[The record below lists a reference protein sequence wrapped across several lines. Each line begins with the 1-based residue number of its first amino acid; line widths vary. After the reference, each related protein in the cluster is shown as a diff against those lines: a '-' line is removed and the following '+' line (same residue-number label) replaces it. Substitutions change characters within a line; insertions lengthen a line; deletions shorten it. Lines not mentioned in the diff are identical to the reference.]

1 MKDRMKIV
9 IVIAILLFVGYVVSS
24 DFNNEKSNQEEITT
38 VEEIEEEPKE
48 ETVVVEVKASAKE
61 SAKKEKNTKKSKK
74 SPSKAT
80 KKATSK
86 KKVVKKTQK
95 VPSYNKSEIQKY
107 AHDLVISYGWTEKDY
122 DALVKIIN
130 HESGWRVTAENK
142 KSKAYGLCQALP
154 ASKMKSAG
162 SDYRTNGKTQLKWC
176 VKYIKSRYGS
186 PSSAWAFW
194 QKHHWY

>member
-1 MKDRMKIV
+1 MKNRMKIV
-9 IVIAILLFVGYVVSS
+9 VVIVILLLVGYVVSEH
-24 DFNNEKSNQEEITT
+24 FNKKESNQEEVTI
-38 VEEIEEEPKE
+38 VEEEVKEIEEQPKE
-48 ETVVVEVKASAKE
+48 KTVTIETKAS
-61 SAKKEKNTKKSKK
+61 KKTSSSTKKVVKK
-74 SPSKAT
+74 
-80 KKATSK
+80 K
-86 KKVVKKTQK
+86 KKVVKKKKSTTTKK
-95 VPSYNKSEIQKY
+95 VSYNKDSLKSY
-107 AHDLVISYGWTEKDY
+107 AHDLVISYGWSEKDY
-122 DALVKIIN
+122 NALVKIIN

>member
-1 MKDRMKIV
+1 MKNRMKIV
-9 IVIAILLFVGYVVSS
+9 IVIAILLLVGYVVSEH
-24 DFNNEKSNQEEITT
+24 FNKKESNQKEITI
-38 VEEIEEEPKE
+38 VEEELKEIEEQPKE
-48 ETVVVEVKASAKE
+48 KTVTIETKAS
-61 SAKKEKNTKKSKK
+61 KKTSSSTKKVVKK
-74 SPSKAT
+74 
-80 KKATSK
+80 K
-86 KKVVKKTQK
+86 KKVVKKKKDTTTK
-95 VPSYNKSEIQKY
+95 KISYNKDSLKSY

-122 DALVKIIN
+122 NALVKIIN

-176 VKYIKSRYGS
+176 MNYIKSRYGS